1 MERSCWTPFAEGLE
15 SSNVED
21 RQGSCEALAVLQ
33 AKSAVEQLAFIGQS
47 DPSPE
52 VRARAKSSLRSLG
65 VEGRDALEQMQLTSH
80 GFQGISVK

>member
-1 MERSCWTPFAEGLE
+1 MYGTQLLDAFAEGLE

-52 VRARAKSSLRSLG
+52 VRYVAHHRLA
-65 VEGRDALEQMQLTSH
+65 
-80 GFQGISVK
+80 